1 MKTGHRNRRW
11 NLVNRGFRISLT
23 AAFTL
28 LVTSAI
34 ASPHSAEATT
44 AQPSMASCRSLVL
57 NFITYGDTDPLTD
70 YTNNA
75 PNGCWGYNRYIQNT
89 STFQTCSYPSGQ
101 LYGTGPNRVFDDT
114 NFSHPQPDETNQ
126 LVACETRIGGN
137 GSPGN
142 SPMYAEYM
150 AASSSSCTTACWEK
164 NTASGSGVTIGR
176 YYAETYSSNDRVA
189 DRFSVWQNGT
199 QSGVSPST
207 VAGVINITPFI
218 YNYSNG
224 LYHDWT
230 ALTNWVV
237 NLCNAT
243 PTGGYL
249 SVYSN
254 QPGGA
259 GSGVVKGTAEQT
271 IINAMNSCD

>member
-1 MKTGHRNRRW
+1 MNAEQAKSGWKRILRVSGPLLTSSVVIITAMAAASTGRAGAM
-11 NLVNRGFRISLT
+11 VP
-23 AAFTL
+23 
-28 LVTSAI
+28 
-34 ASPHSAEATT
+34 ASPA
-44 AQPSMASCRSLVL
+44 ASCRALVL

-70 YTNNA
+70 YTA
-75 PNGCWGYNRYIQNT
+75 SPPDGCWGYNRYIQNT
-89 STFQTCSYPSGQ
+89 STFQTCSYPSDL

-126 LVACETRIGGN
+126 LVACETRPGGN
-137 GSPGN
+137 GSGGN
-142 SPMYAEYM
+142 EPMYAEYM
-150 AASSSSCTTACWEK
+150 AASSSTCTTACWEK
-164 NTASGSGVTIGR
+164 NSAPGSGISIGR
-176 YYAETYSSNDRVA
+176 YFAETYSGNDKVA

-199 QSGVSPST
+199 QAGVSPST
-207 VAGVINITPFI
+207 AAGVINITPFI
-218 YNYSNG
+218 YNYGNG

-237 NLCNAT
+237 SLCTAT

>member
-1 MKTGHRNRRW
+1 MSDGRTRTNWSNMTRVYGAFMIAILIILGLAMVNANR
-11 NLVNRGFRISLT
+11 
-23 AAFTL
+23 
-28 LVTSAI
+28 
-34 ASPHSAEATT
+34 AEAM
-44 AQPSMASCRSLVL
+44 APSTSSSSSCRSLVL
-57 NFITYGDTDPLTD
+57 NFITYGDTDKLTD
-70 YTNNA
+70 YTNNS
-75 PNGCWGYNRYIQNT
+75 PDGCWGYNRLIQNT
-89 STFQTCSYPSGQ
+89 STFETCSYPSGV

-114 NFSHPQPDETNQ
+114 NLGNPQPDETNQ

-137 GSPGN
+137 GFPGN

-150 AASSSSCTTACWEK
+150 GAYSSTCTISCWEE
-164 NTASGSGVTIGR
+164 NSAPGSGISIGR
-176 YYAETYSSNDRVA
+176 YYAETYSSNDRVGNL
-189 DRFSVWQNGT
+189 FSIWQNGT

-218 YNYSNG
+218 YDYSNG

-230 ALTNWVV
+230 ALSNWIVK
-237 NLCNAT
+237 LCNAT

-259 GSGVVKGTAEQT
+259 GTGVVKGTAEQT

>member
-1 MKTGHRNRRW
+1 M
-11 NLVNRGFRISLT
+11 
-23 AAFTL
+23 AAL
-28 LVTSAI
+28 GAVSAGR
-34 ASPHSAEATT
+34 AGAMAHDGQA
-44 AQPSMASCRSLVL
+44 ASCRTLTL

-70 YTNNA
+70 YNPA
-75 PNGCWGYNRYIQNT
+75 PDPCWVYNRFIQNT
-89 STFQTCSYPSGQ
+89 AFQTCSYSSGL

-114 NFSHPQPDETNQ
+114 AFSHPQPDETNQ

-150 AASSSSCTTACWEK
+150 AASSSSCTTACWEE
-164 NTASGSGVTIGR
+164 NSAPGSGITIGR
-176 YYAETYSSNDRVA
+176 YYAETYSGNDKVA

-199 QSGVSPST
+199 QPGVSPST
-207 VAGVINITPFI
+207 AAGVINITPFI
-218 YNYSNG
+218 YDYSNG

-230 ALTNWVV
+230 ALTNWIVS
-237 NLCNAT
+237 LCNAT
-243 PTGGYL
+243 PTGGVL

-254 QPGGA
+254 QPGG
-259 GSGVVKGTAEQT
+259 GGTGVVKGTAEQT